1 MIPNL
6 RQATPQNL
14 PFVFRLERA
23 YIQDFE
29 SESLHSWQGAID
41 RHLEQWISNLSR
53 MFVAESG
60 DEVVGYYFWEVRGDE
75 AILSSINVLPDQRR
89 RGIGSYLLKHF
100 ETQAVKNG
108 MTRLSLGVISHNPA
122 KQLYEAAGY
131 EFVHQKGDYCY
142 YEKSPNGA

>member
-1 MIPNL
+1 MIPNI
-6 RQATPQNL
+6 RQATPQDL

-29 SESLHSWQGAID
+29 FESFQGWQGAID
-41 RHLEQWISNLSR
+41 RHLEQWTSNLSR

-60 DEVVGYYFWEVRGDE
+60 AEVVGYYFWEVKGNE
-75 AILSSINVLPDQRR
+75 AILSSINVLPDQRQ
-89 RGIGSYLLKHF
+89 RGIGAYLLKHF
-100 ETQAVKNG
+100 EIQALKNG
-108 MTRLSLGVISHNPA
+108 MTRLSLGVINHNPA

-142 YEKSPNGA
+142 YEKSLTGA